1 MMPLHFPGRWT
12 GVLFICAFALFASG
26 CESRVAITGKVL
38 NDGQPLA
45 KAELRWVSE
54 TNSSVFVGGVTDA
67 SGNIIV
73 DAGGKQDI
81 PVGKY
86 KVTVVWWR
94 LANGQPLPEG
104 EQGTAAKSTPGAAKQ
119 YSATLDVEITK
130 ATTKVE
136 FDVTGKGSV
145 VDDSKPASPAP

>member
-1 MMPLHFPGRWT
+1 MNRLHIPGRWAGVQSLCITLLLAT
-12 GVLFICAFALFASG
+12 GCD
-26 CESRVAITGKVL
+26 SRVAITGKVL
-38 NDGQPLA
+38 HDGQPLA

-54 TNSSVFVGGVTDA
+54 TDSSVFVGGVTDA

-104 EQGTAAKSTPGAAKQ
+104 EQGTAAKSKPGVAKQ
-119 YSATLDVEITK
+119 YSATLEVEITK
-130 ATTKVE
+130 GTTSVE
-136 FDVTGKGSV
+136 LDVTGKGTI
-145 VDDSKPASPAP
+145 VDEPKSASGAP

>member
-1 MMPLHFPGRWT
+1 MKPLHSPVRSA
-12 GVLFICAFALFASG
+12 GVLSLCLAFLLLSG

-45 KAELRWVSE
+45 NAELRWASE
-54 TNSSVFVGGVTDA
+54 TNSSVFVGGASDT

-73 DAGGKQDI
+73 DAGGKRDI

-94 LANGQPLPEG
+94 LVNGKPLPEG
-104 EQGTAAKSTPGAAKQ
+104 EEGSALKSKPGAAKQ
-119 YSATLDVEITK
+119 YSATLDVEITSG
-130 ATTKVE
+130 TTKVDL
-136 FDVTGKGSV
+136 DVTGKGTAV
-145 VDDSKPASPAP
+145 EEFKPVSGAP